1 MRYRLKIL
9 DRYILSQFLST
20 YFFTIGILMVVIS
33 VIDYS
38 EKVENF
44 VKKTISNK
52 EIFFDYYINF
62 ILYYSN
68 LLTPLIIFIA
78 TVFVTSRL
86 ATRTEIIAMLSSGV
100 SFARLLVPYL
110 MGASLV
116 AGFSFYVNGWVMP
129 QANKTRVNFELAY
142 INNPFY
148 FDERNVHVRIDDNI
162 FAYMQSYNNNTQTG
176 YKFTIEKLERNNIK
190 EKLFAE
196 VIKWDS
202 VQKTWRLEDYKIH
215 RFNDDKENLEYGRE
229 MDTVIRIKPTDFEN
243 KHLLHETMNFQ
254 EIDRYVAAERKKGNS
269 NVGIFLVEKYQRYA
283 SPYAVLLLTV
293 LGVVMSSRKSRQGT
307 SFQIAMGFVL
317 AFAFIFVVTISKS
330 LGQKDSMNPLYAIWI
345 PNVIFSVITLILYI
359 RAPK

>member
-1 MRYRLKIL
+1 MRTKLKII
-9 DRYILSQFLST
+9 DRYILKQFLST
-20 YFFTIGILMVVIS
+20 YFFTIGILMIVIS

-44 VKKTISNK
+44 VKKTISNQ
-52 EIFFDYYINF
+52 EIFLDYYLNF

-68 LLTPLIIFIA
+68 LLTPLIIFITA
-78 TVFVTSRL
+78 VFVTSRL
-86 ATRTEIIAMLSSGV
+86 ATRTEIIAVLSSGI
-100 SFARLLVPYL
+100 SFARLLVPFL

-116 AGFSFYVNGWVMP
+116 AAISFFINTQIMP
-129 QANKTRVNFELAY
+129 HANKTRVNFELAY
-142 INNPFY
+142 VNNPFY

-162 FAYMQSYNNNTQTG
+162 FAYMQSYNNNNQTG
-176 YKFTIEKLERNNIK
+176 YKFSLEKLERNNIK

-196 VIKWDS
+196 MIRWDS
-202 VQKTWRLEDYKIH
+202 VGKTWRLEDYKIH
-215 RFNDDKENLEYGRE
+215 RFNEDKESLEYGRE
-229 MDTVIRIKPTDFEN
+229 MDTVLQIKPSDFEN
-243 KHLLHETMNFQ
+243 KHLLQETMTLA

-269 NVGIFLVEKYQRYA
+269 NVGVFLVEKYQRYA
-283 SPYAVLLLTV
+283 SPYAVLLLTI

-317 AFAFIFVVTISKS
+317 AFTFIFVVTISKS

-345 PNVIFSVITLILYI
+345 PNIIFSFITLILYY